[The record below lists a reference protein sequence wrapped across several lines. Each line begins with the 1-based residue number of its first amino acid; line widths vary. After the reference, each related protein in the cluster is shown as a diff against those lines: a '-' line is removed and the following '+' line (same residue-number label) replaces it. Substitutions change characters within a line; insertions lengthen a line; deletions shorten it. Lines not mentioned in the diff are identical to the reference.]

1 MKRSKAYVNNRRD
14 QIVAILEKDGKA
26 SVADLAER
34 FGVSPLTIRRDLD
47 FLEERKVLSREYGTA
62 KLLNPMGRPS
72 GSRQIRAI
80 TAISRLAARYVDD
93 GDLILINTSAT
104 AIAMLDH
111 IEAQD
116 VTCMTNMGKAILLD
130 SVQPNVS
137 LMLTGGEI
145 RPPRTSLTGVG
156 AISSIEKVTAA
167 KCFLGCTGLSAEYG
181 LTSATAPEPA
191 VNAMMLERSKYH
203 VILADSSKLGV
214 TSSFQFGSADEIDLL
229 ITDTGATDTQVALLS
244 MAGVKKILRVDP
256 SMPSAAPIVS

>member
-1 MKRSKAYVNNRRD
+1 MVRKPLITQGYS
-14 QIVAILEKDGKA
+14 
-26 SVADLAER
+26 LAEEVANSISHGIGLV
-34 FGVSPLTIRRDLD
+34 FGIVGL
-47 FLEERKVLSREYGTA
+47 VL
-62 KLLNPMGRPS
+62 LLV
-72 GSRQIRAI
+72 QA
-80 TAISRLAARYVDD
+80 VDT
-93 GDLILINTSAT
+93 NASAT

-116 VTCMTNMGKAILLD
+116 VTCMTNMGKAILLE
-130 SVQPNVS
+130 SVRPNVS

-156 AISSIEKVTAA
+156 AISAIEKVTAA

-181 LTSATAPEPA
+181 LTSATSPEPA

>member
-130 SVQPNVS
+130 SIRPNIS

-145 RPPRTSLTGVG
+145 
-156 AISSIEKVTAA
+156 
-167 KCFLGCTGLSAEYG
+167 
-181 LTSATAPEPA
+181 PA
-191 VNAMMLERSKYH
+191 MA
-203 VILADSSKLGV
+203 LADCLCRMVPGV
-214 TSSFQFGSADEIDLL
+214 LPEESCYTDESHWNGLL
-229 ITDTGATDTQVALLS
+229 EYPQYSRPEEWHGRKVPAILLS
-244 MAGVKKILRVDP
+244 GNHGSVDDWRRKESYKRTMARRPDLWARFDESAVKTKHDKKILQQAKDEF
-256 SMPSAAPIVS
+256 AAQQENEE

>member
-116 VTCMTNMGKAILLD
+116 VTCMTNMGKAILLE
-130 SVQPNVS
+130 SVRPNVS

-145 RPPRTSLTGVG
+145 RPPRTSLTGHQLHRQGNGREVFPRLHRPFRRIRPHVG
-156 AISSIEKVTAA
+156 HVSRARGQRDDAREVQVPRDSGR
-167 KCFLGCTGLSAEYG
+167 L
-181 LTSATAPEPA
+181 
-191 VNAMMLERSKYH
+191 LEARGNLELP
-203 VILADSSKLGV
+203 VRLCGRD
-214 TSSFQFGSADEIDLL
+214 
-229 ITDTGATDTQVALLS
+229 
-244 MAGVKKILRVDP
+244 
-256 SMPSAAPIVS
+256 